1 MILYIFLF
9 LILTQQQVTAWNI
22 KNYVNLQNIVV
33 SSAIMTTVTK
43 RINSEL
49 INETI
54 VMNDIT
60 NINRHSQQINIVLD
74 SLLVLFLVTQY
85 KSALTYDQK
94 FVNIELYSETQKSA
108 NKFILVVLFV
118 FTRNVE
124 NAI

>member
-1 MILYIFLF
+1 MLRVVLTLLLF
-9 LILTQQQVTAWNI
+9 QQIVAWNM
-22 KNYVNLQNIVV
+22 KNYINLQNIVI
-33 SSAIMTTVTK
+33 SSAIMTTLTK

-60 NINRHSQQINIVLD
+60 NINRHSQQMSILFD
-74 SLLVLFLVTQY
+74 SLLVFFLVTQY
-85 KSALTYDQK
+85 KTTLTYDEK
-94 FVNIELYSETQKSA
+94 FVDIELYSETQKTA

-118 FTRNVE
+118 FTRNIE

>member
-1 MILYIFLF
+1 MLRV
-9 LILTQQQVTAWNI
+9 ILTLLLFQQIVAWNM
-22 KNYVNLQNIVV
+22 KNYINLQNIVI
-33 SSAIMTTVTK
+33 SSALITTITK

-60 NINRHSQQINIVLD
+60 NINSHSQQINIVLD

-85 KSALTYDQK
+85 KNTLTYDEK
-94 FVNIELYSETQKSA
+94 FVDIELYSETQKTA

>member
-1 MILYIFLF
+1 MLRIVLTLLLF
-9 LILTQQQVTAWNI
+9 QQIVAWNM
-22 KNYVNLQNIVV
+22 KNYINLQNIVI
-33 SSAIMTTVTK
+33 SSAIMTTLTK

-60 NINRHSQQINIVLD
+60 NINRHSQQMSILFD
-74 SLLVLFLVTQY
+74 SMLVLFLVTQY
-85 KSALTYDQK
+85 KTTLTYDEK
-94 FVNIELYSETQKSA
+94 FVDIELYSETQKTA

>member
-1 MILYIFLF
+1 MLRIVLTLLLF
-9 LILTQQQVTAWNI
+9 QQIVAWNM
-22 KNYVNLQNIVV
+22 KNYINLQNIVI

-60 NINRHSQQINIVLD
+60 NINRHSQQMSILFD
-74 SLLVLFLVTQY
+74 SFLVLFLVTQY
-85 KSALTYDQK
+85 KTTLTYDEK
-94 FVNIELYSETQKSA
+94 FVDIELYSETQKTA

-118 FTRNVE
+118 FTRNIE

>member
-1 MILYIFLF
+1 MLRV
-9 LILTQQQVTAWNI
+9 ILTLLLFQQIVAWNM
-22 KNYVNLQNIVV
+22 KNYINLQNIVI
-33 SSAIMTTVTK
+33 SSAIMTTLTK

-85 KSALTYDQK
+85 KNTLTYDEK
-94 FVNIELYSETQKSA
+94 FVDIELYSETQKTA

>member
-1 MILYIFLF
+1 MLTIVLTLLLF
-9 LILTQQQVTAWNI
+9 QQVVAWNM
-22 KNYVNLQNIVV
+22 KNYINLQNIVI

-85 KSALTYDQK
+85 KNTLTYDEK
-94 FVNIELYSETQKSA
+94 FVDIELYSETQKTA

>member
-1 MILYIFLF
+1 MLRVVLTLLLF
-9 LILTQQQVTAWNI
+9 QQIVAWNM
-22 KNYVNLQNIVV
+22 KNYINLQNIVI
-33 SSAIMTTVTK
+33 SSAIMTTLTK

-85 KSALTYDQK
+85 KNTLTYDEK
-94 FVNIELYSETQKSA
+94 FVDIELYSETQKTA

>member
-1 MILYIFLF
+1 
-9 LILTQQQVTAWNI
+9 
-22 KNYVNLQNIVV
+22 
-33 SSAIMTTVTK
+33 MTTVTK

-85 KSALTYDQK
+85 KTTLTYDEK
-94 FVNIELYSETQKSA
+94 FVDIELYSETQKTA

-118 FTRNVE
+118 FTRNIE

>member
-1 MILYIFLF
+1 MLRIVLTLLLF
-9 LILTQQQVTAWNI
+9 QQIVAWNM
-22 KNYVNLQNIVV
+22 KNYINLQNIVI

-85 KSALTYDQK
+85 KTTLTYDEK
-94 FVNIELYSETQKSA
+94 FVDIELYSETQKTA

-118 FTRNVE
+118 FTRNIE

>member
-1 MILYIFLF
+1 MLRIVLTLLLF
-9 LILTQQQVTAWNI
+9 QQIVAWNM
-22 KNYVNLQNIVV
+22 KNYINLQNIVI

-60 NINRHSQQINIVLD
+60 NINRHSQQMSILFD

-85 KSALTYDQK
+85 KNTLTYDEK
-94 FVNIELYSETQKSA
+94 FVDIELYSETQKTA

>member
-1 MILYIFLF
+1 MLRIVLTLLLF
-9 LILTQQQVTAWNI
+9 QQIVAWNM
-22 KNYVNLQNIVV
+22 KNYINLQNIVI
-33 SSAIMTTVTK
+33 SSAIMTTLTK

-60 NINRHSQQINIVLD
+60 NINRHSQQMSILFD

-85 KSALTYDQK
+85 KNTLTYDEK
-94 FVNIELYSETQKSA
+94 FVDIELYSETQKTA

-118 FTRNVE
+118 FTRNIE